1 MENSCSTIEIYRG
14 DIFYISPGRCVGSE
28 QKCGRPGVIVSNNLA
43 NKYSPN
49 VEVVLLTSQTK
60 KPLPTH
66 VDVLARVPSVAL
78 CENIQTVS
86 KERLG
91 DFIRTCTTAEMKG
104 IDTALLCSLGIE
116 APVTVGG
123 GIQENEAPKAV
134 SEAEVEC
141 KLYKALYEQLLDKMI
156 GGK

>member
-1 MENSCSTIEIYRG
+1 MEYTHLPIDIYRG
-14 DIFYISPGRCVGSE
+14 DIFYISQGSCVGSE

-66 VDVLARVPSVAL
+66 IEVLAKVPSIAL
-78 CENIQTVS
+78 CENIQTIS

-91 DFIRTCTTAEMKG
+91 DFIRTCTISEMNG
-104 IDTALLCSLGIE
+104 INTALLHSLGIE
-116 APVTVGG
+116 APAAVGG
-123 GIQENEAPKAV
+123 GTKESETTRSI

-141 KLYKALYEQLLDKMI
+141 KLYKTLYEQLLDKMI

>member
-1 MENSCSTIEIYRG
+1 M
-14 DIFYISPGRCVGSE
+14 
-28 QKCGRPGVIVSNNLA
+28 IVSNNLA

-66 VDVLARVPSVAL
+66 VEVLARVPSIAL

-91 DFIRTCTTAEMKG
+91 DFIRTCTAAEMKG

-116 APVTVGG
+116 VPTAVGG
-123 GIQENEAPKAV
+123 GDSRKRNSQPYFRSRGRV
-134 SEAEVEC
+134 QT
-141 KLYKALYEQLLDKMI
+141 L
-156 GGK
+156 